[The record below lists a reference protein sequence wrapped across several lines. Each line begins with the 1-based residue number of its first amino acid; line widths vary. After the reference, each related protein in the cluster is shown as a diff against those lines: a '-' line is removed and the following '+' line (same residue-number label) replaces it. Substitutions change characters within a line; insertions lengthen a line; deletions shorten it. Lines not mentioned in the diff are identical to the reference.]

1 MSSRRE
7 IARDW
12 GVAKSW
18 VDKCVTQRG
27 CPTSSLEEARKWR
40 EENAR
45 RAPTGQKSR
54 DRQTEEPEDYDPLEA
69 KILIPLASAKDIAFH
84 GYDFILELLDHL
96 PQTVAARCNPTDPQ
110 TALTVLES
118 ECLVISCKAYATF
131 AAWPRA
137 GTPLSSAGNT
147 E

>member
-1 MSSRRE
+1 MPSRRE

-45 RAPTGQKSR
+45 RAPTGRKFIASQA
-54 DRQTEEPEDYDPLEA
+54 EEQGEYDPLEA
-69 KILIPLASAKDIAFH
+69 NILIPVASAKDIAFR
-84 GYDFILELLDHL
+84 GYDFILDLLEQL
-96 PQTVAARCNPTDPQ
+96 PQAVAARCNPADPQ

-118 ECLVISCKAYATF
+118 ECLVISCKAYAAY
-131 AAWPRA
+131 AAWPKA
-137 GTPLSSAGNT
+137 GTPLSSATMSG
-147 E
+147 